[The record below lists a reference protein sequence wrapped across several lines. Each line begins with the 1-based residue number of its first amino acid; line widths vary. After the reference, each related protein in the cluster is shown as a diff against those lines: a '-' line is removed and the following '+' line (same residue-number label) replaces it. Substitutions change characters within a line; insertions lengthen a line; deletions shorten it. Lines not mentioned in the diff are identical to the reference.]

1 MAYGALFLLFG
12 VLFRNPILP
21 AAALLGWEALHF
33 LLPAALQTAS
43 VRFHLVGLAP
53 LPAAESTQM
62 FGVLA
67 TPPAPWVSV
76 LTLLAIAVLA
86 LAAAM
91 ARLRRLEIAYDGV

>member
-1 MAYGALFLLFG
+1 MFLLFG

-43 VRFHLVGLAP
+43 VRFHLKGLAP
-53 LPAAESTQM
+53 ATGAESTAV

-67 TPPAPWVSV
+67 TPPAAWISV
-76 LTLLAIAVLA
+76 LTLLAVAAVA
-86 LAAAM
+86 LTVAA
-91 ARLRRLEIAYDGV
+91 ARLRRLEIAYSE